1 MKKYLI
7 CLLVATV
14 CTWQYGCKKF
24 LDVPPVDKLSGLTF
38 WQSKADV
45 DAFAT
50 DIYAQFRNKLTS
62 TSFMPAVGEL
72 RSGYILPATVSNS
85 NSGGE
90 KNIRAVYSQFAVNNL
105 KQSPGA
111 VLDPNS
117 ATGVWNAQTY
127 NGASVSF
134 ANITKWF
141 EFYTVIQDANI
152 MYDRVNKGVP
162 GVTGADKKRYLAE
175 AVFLRCFTY
184 FFIVRL
190 YGDVTYY
197 TQPYQQDPLPRTN
210 FVTVLNKC
218 IADLAA
224 VKNDLPLAYSDPALL
239 AIRATRGAADDL
251 LMNMN
256 MWNAGFDKAN
266 RATYY
271 QNTADLGAEII
282 ASNTYQLLPLAN
294 FDQVMRGR
302 SAEGIFEFV
311 QSTNYEAA
319 PYWRAFFGEM
329 MLRYPNK
336 GTGADNNS
344 SHAYFK
350 ASYLQRL
357 YPAGVPDNRL
367 TQWFDNT
374 WLSES
379 GNFQLLKY
387 KGNLLSNATGPQ
399 AIPEWGLIIF
409 RYAEAILLRAEALA
423 ALGNDSEAAN
433 MLNMI
438 RARAGAPAYAG
449 PGGQDLQDAIFNER
463 CKELMGEG
471 HMYFDLIR
479 TGRILD
485 PKWTADPLTQDQ
497 FDRGG
502 WTWPIDIS
510 ALYNNPY
517 MSLNLYW

>member
-1 MKKYLI
+1 
-7 CLLVATV
+7 
-14 CTWQYGCKKF
+14 
-24 LDVPPVDKLSGLTF
+24 
-38 WQSKADV
+38 
-45 DAFAT
+45 
-50 DIYAQFRNKLTS
+50 
-62 TSFMPAVGEL
+62 MPAVGEL
-72 RSGYILPATVSNS
+72 RSGYILPATAANN

-90 KNIRAVYSQFAVNNL
+90 KNIRSVYSQFAVNNL

-111 VLDPNS
+111 VLDPT
-117 ATGVWNAQTY
+117 AVWNTQTF
-127 NGASVSF
+127 NGASVSY

-141 EFYTVIQDANI
+141 EFYTIIQSANI

-162 GVTGADKKRYLAE
+162 GVTGTDKKRYMAE

-184 FFIVRL
+184 FFMVRL

-218 IADLAA
+218 IAELGA

-266 RATYY
+266 QATYY

-302 SAEGIFEFV
+302 SAEGIFEFA
-311 QSTNYEAA
+311 QSTNYETA

-336 GTGADNNS
+336 GAATDNNS

-350 ASYLQRL
+350 AAYLQRL
-357 YPAGVPDNRL
+357 YPSGVPDDRL

-374 WLSES
+374 WLSEN

-387 KGNLLSNATGPQ
+387 KGIVPSGTTPQ
-399 AIPEWGLIIF
+399 TIPEWGFIMF

-423 ALGNDSEAAN
+423 GLGNDGEAAN
-433 MLNMI
+433 MLNMV
-438 RARAGAPAYAG
+438 RARANAPAYAG
-449 PGGQDLQDAIFNER
+449 PGGTDLQDAIFNER

-471 HMYFDLIR
+471 HLYFDLIR

-485 PKWTADPLTQDQ
+485 PKWTANPLTQDQ

-502 WTWPIDIS
+502 WTWPIDAS

>member
-7 CLLVATV
+7 CLLVVIV
-14 CTWQYGCKKF
+14 CAGQYGCKKF
-24 LDVPPVDKLSGLTF
+24 LEVTPLDKLSGVTF
-38 WQSKADV
+38 WQSKSDV
-45 DAFAT
+45 EAFTT

-72 RSGYILPATVSNS
+72 RTGWILPTLKNANS
-85 NSGGE
+85 AGE
-90 KNIRAVYSQFAVNNL
+90 MNIRAVYSQFAINNL
-105 KQSPGA
+105 KQNNGG
-111 VLDPNS
+111 VLDPT
-117 ATGVWNAQTY
+117 AVWNTQTY
-127 NGASVSF
+127 SGPSVSF

-141 EFYTVIQDANI
+141 EFYTIIQDANI

-162 GVTGADKKRYLAE
+162 GVTGADKKRYMAE

-184 FFIVRL
+184 FFMVRI

-197 TQPYQQDPLPRTN
+197 TQPYQQDPLPRMN
-210 FVTVLNKC
+210 FVTVLNNC
-218 IADLAA
+218 IAELAA
-224 VKNDLPLAYSDPALL
+224 VKNDLPVAYSDPSLL

-256 MWNAGFDKAN
+256 MWNAGFDKTKQ
-266 RATYY
+266 ATYY

-282 ASNTYQLLPLAN
+282 ASNAYQLLPLAN

-302 SAEGIFEFV
+302 SAEGIFEFA
-311 QSTNYEAA
+311 QSTNYETQ

-336 GTGADNNS
+336 GAGGDNNS

-350 ASYLQRL
+350 AAYLTKL

-379 GNFQLLKY
+379 GNFQFLKY
-387 KGNLLSNATGPQ
+387 KGSIVAGATGAS
-399 AIPEWGLIIF
+399 AIPEWGFIMF
-409 RYAEAILLRAEALA
+409 RYAETLLLRAEALA
-423 ALGNDSEAAN
+423 ALGNDAEAAN

-449 PGGQDLQDAIFNER
+449 AGGQDLQDQIFTER

-471 HMYFDLIR
+471 YMYFDLIR
-479 TGRILD
+479 TGRITD
-485 PKWTADPLTQDQ
+485 PTWTADSLTPDQ
-497 FDRGG
+497 FARGG
-502 WTWPIDIS
+502 WTWPIDVS

-517 MSLNLYW
+517 MSLNPYW